1 MCTNPQ
7 YIRCQPSPSAQLAGV
22 KSFDFVKVPCGKC
35 EECIKARQNSYMVRA
50 YREVLK
56 EGAAHFITLTY
67 DNDNL
72 PLCQVLQRREVSD
85 KGVQYWQNISSPE
98 LIKHGKDI
106 YRAISMP
113 YWNSL
118 GVGQERLASFN
129 FYFSTD
135 GEKKYLKA
143 PTLRL
148 AVSPSLN
155 SADVIKW
162 LKKSREAYFRA
173 YGERLQFKYYIVG
186 EYGHKFQRPHYHGL
200 FIGLTPFQ
208 MQFFMSHWT
217 LGTRLDCQYIHAKD
231 KDFERSAYHI
241 AMYIGKYTSKGT
253 FDVKGVVNG
262 HCIKMRSMLSRHFG
276 AELTLQE
283 VNYFQAQDIYKYDIH
298 NPLFPDEDT
307 KIKVFDEISNRLVY
321 YVGSYPFP
329 LPMSLRR
336 SVFDWKNVQGRSVW
350 SKVYYQYSDYIRS
363 RIEAEA
369 NYEFEKF
376 ISGFMASKFDSS
388 LSDACNE
395 FELLQDLSNNR
406 KSKSKRR
413 SLSAFYA
420 SSHSEF

>member
-7 YIRCQPSPSAQLAGV
+7 YIKCQPSPSAQLAGV

-72 PLCQVLQRREVSD
+72 PLCQVLQRREVSN
-85 KGVQYWQNISSPE
+85 KGIEYWQNLSSPE
-98 LIKHGKDI
+98 LISNGKDI
-106 YRAISMP
+106 YRAIAMP
-113 YWNSL
+113 YWKNL
-118 GVGQERLASFN
+118 AVGEERLALFN
-129 FYFSTD
+129 FYFGKD
-135 GEKKYLKA
+135 GEKLYLKS
-143 PTLRL
+143 PSLRL

-162 LKKSREAYFRA
+162 LKKAREAYFRE

-208 MQFFMSHWT
+208 MQFFLSMWK
-217 LGTRLDCQYIHAKD
+217 LGSRLDCQYIQAVD

-253 FDVKGVVNG
+253 FDVKGVIKG

-276 AELTLQE
+276 AELTQSE
-283 VNYFQAQDIYKYDIH
+283 RNYFQAQDIFKYDIH
-298 NPLFPDEDT
+298 NPVFPDEDI
-307 KIKVFDEISNRLVY
+307 KIKVFDEISHRLVY
-321 YVGSYPFP
+321 YVGGYPFP
-329 LPMSLRR
+329 LPMSIRR
-336 SVFDWKNVQGRSVW
+336 TVFDWKNREGKAVW
-350 SKVYYQYSDYIRS
+350 SKIYYQFSDYLRS
-363 RIEAEA
+363 RIEVES
-369 NYEFEKF
+369 NFEFSQF
-376 ISGFMASKFDSS
+376 IASFLASRPGSS
-388 LSDACNE
+388 LQDACYE
-395 FELLQDLSNNR
+395 FELLHKMSCDCR
-406 KSKSKRR
+406 AKSKRN
-413 SLSAFYA
+413 SLSSFYT
-420 SSHSEF
+420 SSRGQF